1 MKNLDVKKFQR
12 LLETSVTELNHS
24 TRQRD
29 AIRIVE
35 CADELERIQG
45 ANERELAG
53 RSLQL
58 VSTKQRQVQAALR
71 RISEGTFGICL
82 ECDEPI
88 SSARLNAMPW
98 AMLCIRCQEA
108 KDCDC
113 GATRTRPY
121 LPMAA

>member
-1 MKNLDVKKFQR
+1 MKNLDVHNFQQ

-45 ANERELAG
+45 ANERELAS

-58 VSTKQRQVQAALR
+58 VSTKQRQVKAALR

-82 ECDEPI
+82 ECEEPI
-88 SSARLNAMPW
+88 SAARLNAMPW
-98 AMLCIRCQEA
+98 AMLCISCQEA

-113 GATRTRPY
+113 GATRIRTH
-121 LPMAA
+121 LPLAA

>member
-45 ANERELAG
+45 ANERELAS

-58 VSTKQRQVQAALR
+58 VSTKQRQVKAALR

-88 SSARLNAMPW
+88 SAARLNAMPW
-98 AMLCIRCQEA
+98 ATLCIHCQET